1 MTKILGKSVA
11 TAEQMSTYLLLHNK
25 NPLFSRNISTKDF
38 CQLFIDICAKEG
50 VRGDIAFAQAYK
62 ETGIFKFKGDVKYTQ
77 NNFAGL
83 GATGNGVC
91 GCSFKDI
98 ETGILAQAQHLKTYA
113 TKLALNETCVDPRRT
128 TWFVNAK
135 SGTSPDVETLG
146 GTWAVPG
153 YDTKKYSSLAQAN
166 VAKDSYGYQ
175 IINIL
180 NDILKI
186 NVKEEENIMT
196 NVNSN
201 LEIRQC
207 LLVNNDCYKQHKKMT
222 PSGIVVHSTGA
233 NNPNLKRY
241 VQPNDGILGVN
252 PYNNHWNKSG
262 VSKCVHAFIGKD
274 ANDIVR
280 VYQTLP
286 WDYCCWGS
294 GSGKNGTYNNKYIQF
309 EICEDALTDAN
320 YFNQAFSL
328 AIELCSYLVK
338 KYNISILNI
347 VSHNEAYKRGYAT
360 GHVDCDHWLS
370 RHGKNMDWFR
380 NQVSSKSG
388 ITTSTAT
395 IPSSNNSTVSTT
407 PTVNVTYAVKVEGGK
422 VLPAVNNLDD
432 YAGIEN
438 KKIIGLAMKVDK
450 GTIKYQVHEVGGDWL
465 PYVTGYNWNDH
476 NNGYAGNGKPIDAVR
491 VYYNTPSDLVANGG
505 YREAK
510 YRVSPV
516 GSVTYYDWQLDDTVN
531 KAKGMDGYAG
541 AFGKAIDKF
550 QICIE

>member
-1 MTKILGKSVA
+1 MTLEQLIEQAAMYIRKYAPQYDIKVCSPILGQLILESGRGTSELAVNANNYLGLKYKVGRCPSAIGIYHKVGS
-11 TAEQMSTYLLLHNK
+11 EQDPNTGQYASSAMQWCKFANLEGCIKGYFEFISHSRYTNLKGVTDPKKYLELIK
-25 NPLFSRNISTKDF
+25 AD
-38 CQLFIDICAKEG
+38 G
-50 VRGDIAFAQAYK
+50 
-62 ETGIFKFKGDVKYTQ
+62 
-77 NNFAGL
+77 
-83 GATGNGVC
+83 
-91 GCSFKDI
+91 
-98 ETGILAQAQHLKTYA
+98 YA
-113 TKLALNETCVDPRRT
+113 TSINYVANVWNVIQTYNLTKYDS
-128 TWFVNAK
+128 VNA
-135 SGTSPDVETLG
+135 
-146 GTWAVPG
+146 
-153 YDTKKYSSLAQAN
+153 
-166 VAKDSYGYQ
+166 
-175 IINIL
+175 
-180 NDILKI
+180 
-186 NVKEEENIMT
+186 EENIVT
-196 NVNSN
+196 NINSD

-207 LLVNNDCYKQHKKMT
+207 ILVNNDCYKQHKKMT

-274 ANDIVR
+274 ANGIVR

-360 GHVDCDHWLS
+360 GHVDCDHWLNK
-370 RHGKNMDWFR
+370 HGKTMDWFR
-380 NQVSSKSG
+380 NQVSNQSG
-388 ITTSTAT
+388 ITTSTST
-395 IPSSNNSTVSTT
+395 STNISSSVTEIQK
-407 PTVNVTYAVKVEGGK
+407 VNVTYAVKVEGGK
-422 VLPAVNNLDD
+422 VLPAVTNLAD

-438 KKIIGLAMKVDK
+438 KKITGIAMKVDK
-450 GTIKYQVHEVGGDWL
+450 GSVKYQVHVLDGDWL

-476 NNGYAGNGKPIDAVR
+476 KNGYAGNNKPIDAVR

-516 GSVTYYDWQLDDTVN
+516 GSVSYYDWQLDDTVN